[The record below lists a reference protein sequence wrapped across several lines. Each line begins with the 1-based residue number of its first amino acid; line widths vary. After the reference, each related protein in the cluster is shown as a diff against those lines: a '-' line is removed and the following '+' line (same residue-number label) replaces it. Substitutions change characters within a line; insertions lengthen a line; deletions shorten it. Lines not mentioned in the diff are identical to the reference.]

1 MASLFLKHRLRVGSL
16 SALLVVTSAVIAAP
30 AAGAPPVP
38 RVGNCPIFTPSN
50 QWNQRVDRLP
60 KLRGSSNMIRR
71 IGRTLPLHPDFGSGR
86 WRGGLIGIPYT
97 TVDRSQRPKPI
108 AFRDAAYSDPGPY
121 PIPTTAPIEDRP
133 DRHVITVDTH
143 NCRLYEVY
151 GGSRRPGGRT
161 WRGGS
166 GATWDLRSDRLRP
179 NGWTSA
185 DAAGLPIFAGL
196 VRHDEV
202 EQGEIGHA
210 LRIAVPMTRR
220 AWIYPARHAS
230 SKLRD
235 PALPAMGQ
243 RLRLRSSVKPNRFP
257 PQARVIV
264 RALKRYG
271 ALVADHGASK
281 IHLTGAP
288 SAEWNMSQVFALS
301 RLRAR
306 DFEAVDTRSLPRP
319 SP

>member
-1 MASLFLKHRLRVGSL
+1 
-16 SALLVVTSAVIAAP
+16 
-30 AAGAPPVP
+30 
-38 RVGNCPIFTPSN
+38 
-50 QWNQRVDRLP
+50 
-60 KLRGSSNMIRR
+60 MINR

-97 TVDRSQRPKPI
+97 STAGFQTPAPI
-108 AFRDAAYSDPGPY
+108 AFSDAAYSDPGPY
-121 PIPTTAPIEDRP
+121 PIPAGAPIEDRP
-133 DRHVITVDTH
+133 DRHVITVDTR

-151 GGSRRPGGRT
+151 GGSLRAAGGS

-202 EQGEIGHA
+202 EQGEIRHA
-210 LRIAVPMTRR
+210 LRIAVPRTRR
-220 AWIYPARHAS
+220 AWVYPARHAS
-230 SKLRD
+230 SQLHD

-243 RLRLRSSVKPNRFP
+243 RLRLMSGVKSSRFS
-257 PQARVIV
+257 PQARVVV

-271 ALVADHGASK
+271 ALVADHGSPE
-281 IHLTGAP
+281 IHLSGAP
-288 SAEWNMSQVFALS
+288 SEEWRMSQVHELS

-306 DFEAVDTRSLPRP
+306 DFEVVDTRSLPRP

>member
-1 MASLFLKHRLRVGSL
+1 MERLAG
-16 SALLVVTSAVIAAP
+16 LLGCCLVFVMLLP
-30 AAGAPPVP
+30 AAASPAHAATPVP
-38 RVGNCPIFTPSN
+38 TIGDCPVFTPDSH
-50 QWNQRVDRLP
+50 WNRRVDRLP
-60 KLRGSSNMIRR
+60 ALRGSTKMIKR
-71 IGRTLPLHPDFGSGR
+71 IGRNVPLHPDFGSGR
-86 WRGGLIGIPYT
+86 WQGGLIGIPFT
-97 TVDRSQRPKPI
+97 TVGRLQAPAPI
-108 AFRDAAYSDPGPY
+108 VFSDAAYSDPGPY
-121 PIPTTAPIEDRP
+121 PIPVTAAVEDRP

-151 GGSRRPGGRT
+151 RGSPRAKGRS
-161 WRGGS
+161 WLGGS
-166 GATWDLRSDRLRP
+166 GATWNLRSDRLRP

-202 EQGEIGHA
+202 GQGEIRHA
-210 LRIAVPMTRR
+210 LRIAVPKTRR

-230 SKLRD
+230 SGLRD

-243 RLRLRSSVKPNRFP
+243 RLRLRVGLSPNRFP

-271 ALVADHGASK
+271 ALVADQGTRDQ

-288 SAEWNMSQVFALS
+288 SEKWTMAQVYALS

-306 DFEAVDTRSLPRP
+306 DFEVVDTTSLPRP

>member
-1 MASLFLKHRLRVGSL
+1 M
-16 SALLVVTSAVIAAP
+16 SALLAASAAAAVP
-30 AAGAPPVP
+30 AHAQTPGPS
-38 RVGNCPIFTPSN
+38 VGNCPVFTPKN

-60 KLRGSSNMIRR
+60 RLRGSSRMIRR
-71 IGRTLPLHPDFGSGR
+71 IGRTRPLHPDFGSGR

-97 TVDRSQRPKPI
+97 SVAAFQAPAPI
-108 AFRDAAYSDPGPY
+108 AFSDAAYSDPGPY
-121 PIPTTAPIEDRP
+121 PIPAGAPIEDRP

-151 GGSRRPGGRT
+151 GGSPHAAGRS

-202 EQGEIGHA
+202 QRGEIRHA

-220 AWIYPARHAS
+220 AWVYPARHAS
-230 SKLRD
+230 SDRHD
-235 PALPAMGQ
+235 RSLPAMGQ
-243 RLRLRSSVKPNRFP
+243 RLRLRRGVNPNRFP
-257 PQARVIV
+257 PQARVVV
-264 RALKRYG
+264 RALRRYG
-271 ALVADHGASK
+271 ALVADQGTQE

-288 SAEWNMSQVFALS
+288 SQGWDMSQVYRLS

-306 DFEAVDTRSLPRP
+306 DFEVVDTTSMPRP